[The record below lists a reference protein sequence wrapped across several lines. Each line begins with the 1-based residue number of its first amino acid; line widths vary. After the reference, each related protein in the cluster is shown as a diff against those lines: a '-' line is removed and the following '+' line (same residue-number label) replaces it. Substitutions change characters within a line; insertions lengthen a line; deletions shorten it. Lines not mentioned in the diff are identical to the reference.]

1 MDMTFRHRRS
11 FTAGR
16 CLVAAVLWWCA
27 AAAQATTGEPGIHG
41 AGANWI
47 LIDSETRTLTVM
59 AEEADAERVVEVFN
73 NVAFGRGGVAP
84 FRRSGD
90 GKTPTGE
97 FYVAWINPDSRY
109 HLFFGLDYPRPAH
122 AEEAYRTQ
130 AIDVETYVRIREAH
144 HRGRLPPQDT
154 ALGGEIGIH
163 GVGQHDPDIHR
174 LFNWTMGC
182 VALTDQQI
190 EQLASWVTLGMR
202 VVIR

>member
-1 MDMTFRHRRS
+1 MLS
-11 FTAGR
+11 A
-16 CLVAAVLWWCA
+16 VALWLASA
-27 AAAQATTGEPGIHG
+27 AALAATGE
-41 AGANWI
+41 NWI
-47 LIDSETRTLTVM
+47 LIDSQTRTLSVM
-59 AEEADAERVVEVFN
+59 GSGVGRPQAVQVFE

-122 AEEAYRTQ
+122 AEEGYRAQ
-130 AIDVETYVRIREAH
+130 AIDVDTYVRIREAH

-163 GVGQHDPDIHR
+163 GVGRHDPDIHR

-182 VALTDQQI
+182 VALTDRQI